1 MLITTAV
8 TQSKTSTLNLDAPR
22 HMADMSITTAVFQLK
37 ISLSNS
43 DAP

>member
-22 HMADMSITTAVFQLK
+22 HMADMSITTAVFQLD
-37 ISLSNS
+37 ISRLTSV
-43 DAP
+43 AP